1 MEVQVQSQSQLLPFI
16 IGLAIQGTI
25 FVLVLCLIRF
35 VAKLQWLTA
44 VCCAV
49 ISLAILSIFGFGFG
63 VGFWGTWIS
72 LLPTAVCLIIL
83 IVQFLIWLMRAPED
97 SKVNAEERQRILE
110 MVDQGKISPAESTE
124 LLETLGKSSALR
136 GEDKFSRP
144 DIVIL
149 IAVALVVLGFFLPW
163 MYLGD
168 GMYQSGS
175 HVGAIGWAVLIIAVA
190 LAVFVFVTPRNM
202 LYKISMLQIFLTL
215 IGIAL
220 VISLLLRAGGHLGA
234 GLIVCLVGFI
244 VGLIAVAGKYKRLAA

>member
-1 MEVQVQSQSQLLPFI
+1 MMEVQVQNQSQLLHFI

-25 FVLVLCLIRF
+25 FVLVLCLLRF
-35 VAKLQWLTA
+35 LAKLNWLTA

-49 ISLAILSIFGFGFG
+49 IAVAMLSIFGIDIGADMS
-63 VGFWGTWIS
+63 WIS
-72 LLPTAVCLIIL
+72 LLPAVVCLMIL
-83 IVQFLIWLMRAPED
+83 IVQFLLWLMRAPAD

-110 MVDQGKISPAESTE
+110 MVEQGKISPAESSE
-124 LLETLGKSSALR
+124 LLEALGKSSALR
-136 GEDKFSRP
+136 GEEKFSRP

-163 MYLGD
+163 LYLGR
-168 GMYQSGS
+168 GRYQSGNQA
-175 HVGAIGWAVLIIAVA
+175 GAIGWAVLIIAVTS
-190 LAVFVFVTPRNM
+190 AVPIFITPRNM
-202 LYKISMLQIFLTL
+202 LYKVSMLQIFLML

-220 VISLLLRAGGHLGA
+220 VISLLVRAGSHLGP

>member
-1 MEVQVQSQSQLLPFI
+1 MSFFLLII
-16 IGLAIQGTI
+16 IGLAILGAV
-25 FVLVLCLIRF
+25 FVMAFFLIRAGSYYKWTTIICLPIIAIAMGSF
-35 VAKLQWLTA
+35 LGLKLTY
-44 VCCAV
+44 
-49 ISLAILSIFGFGFG
+49 F
-63 VGFWGTWIS
+63 S
-72 LLPTAVCLIIL
+72 LLPSAVCLIIL
-83 IVQFLIWLMRAPED
+83 IVLFLLWLLLGLLRAPDD

-110 MVDQGKISPAESTE
+110 MVEQGKISPAESTE
-124 LLETLGKSSALR
+124 LLDTLGKSSALR

-163 MYLGD
+163 VYLQK

-175 HVGAIGWAVLIIAVA
+175 QVGAIGWAVLIIAIA
-190 LAVFVFVTPRNM
+190 SAVPVFVTPRNM

-220 VISLLLRAGGHLGA
+220 VISLLVRVGGHLGA

-244 VGLIAVAGKYKRLAA
+244 VELIAGAGKYKRLAA

>member
-1 MEVQVQSQSQLLPFI
+1 MENLLPRII
-16 IGLAIQGTI
+16 IGLAIHGII

-35 VAKLQWLTA
+35 VAKLKWLTA
-44 VCCAV
+44 VCFGV
-49 ISLAILSIFGFGFG
+49 IATTILSIFG
-63 VGFWGTWIS
+63 IS
-72 LLPTAVCLIIL
+72 IIVATSFIYMLPAAVCLIIL
-83 IVQFLIWLMRAPED
+83 IVKFLLWLMLAPDD

-124 LLETLGKSSALR
+124 LLEALGKSSALR
-136 GEDKFSRP
+136 GEEKFSRP

-149 IAVALVVLGFFLPW
+149 IAVTLVVLGFFLPG

-175 HVGAIGWAVLIIAVA
+175 HVGAIGWAVLIVAVA
-190 LAVFVFVTPRNM
+190 SAVLVFVTPRNM

-220 VISLLLRAGGHLGA
+220 VISLLLRAGGHLGL

-244 VGLIAVAGKYKRLAA
+244 LGLIAVAGKYKRLAA

>member
-1 MEVQVQSQSQLLPFI
+1 MGLQVQSQSQLLHLI

-35 VAKLQWLTA
+35 VAKLKWFTA
-44 VCCAV
+44 VCCGIV
-49 ISLAILSIFGFGFG
+49 AIQMLSIFGISTFVFVRG
-63 VGFWGTWIS
+63 WIS
-72 LLPTAVCLIIL
+72 LLPAAVCLIIL
-83 IVQFLIWLMRAPED
+83 IVQFLLWLMRAPED
-97 SKVNAEERQRILE
+97 SKVNTEERQRILE

-124 LLETLGKSSALR
+124 LLDALGKSSALR
-136 GEDKFSRP
+136 GEEKFSRP

-163 MYLGD
+163 VYLSG

-175 HVGAIGWAVLIIAVA
+175 QVGAIGWAVLIIAITS
-190 LAVFVFVTPRNM
+190 AVPVFVTPRNM
-202 LYKISMLQIFLTL
+202 LYKVSMLQIFMTL
-215 IGIAL
+215 IGFVL
-220 VISLLLRAGGHLGA
+220 VISLLVRAGSHLGP